1 MLGETE
7 PSAGTLMQAL
17 ALVHR
22 PTFLYPCRQPA
33 LAAGLIVRTL
43 PDNPTSRL
51 QKYRHTPKYGGV
63 TVLL

>member
-7 PSAGTLMQAL
+7 PSAGTLMRAL

-22 PTFLYPCRQPA
+22 PTFLYPCLQPA

-43 PDNPTSRL
+43 PDKPTRVPRQL
-51 QKYRHTPKYGGV
+51 
-63 TVLL
+63 

>member
-33 LAAGLIVRTL
+33 LTAGLIVRTP
-43 PDNPTSRL
+43 PDKPTSRL
-51 QKYRHTPKYGGV
+51 QCDDNYN
-63 TVLL
+63 

>member
-33 LAAGLIVRTL
+33 LTAGLIVRTP
-43 PDNPTSRL
+43 PDKPTSRL
-51 QKYRHTPKYGGV
+51 Q
-63 TVLL
+63 